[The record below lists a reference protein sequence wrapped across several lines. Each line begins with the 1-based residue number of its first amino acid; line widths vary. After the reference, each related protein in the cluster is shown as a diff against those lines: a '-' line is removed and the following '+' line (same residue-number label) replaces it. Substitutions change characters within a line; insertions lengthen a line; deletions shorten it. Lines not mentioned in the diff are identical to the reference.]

1 MCPSTDPAV
10 PPPTALSE
18 QRHSL
23 ITQPGPVPLRGPNT
37 QPGPADRPRTIS
49 PPPLAEASELA
60 VRYQGSDQW
69 VPQPCS
75 LTLHPASVTL
85 LAGPSGCGK
94 SSLTVAFN
102 GVVPH
107 SIPSHYRGSLRIL
120 GEEVADASP
129 AHLAGHVALVLQDPD
144 AQILTSR
151 VWDEVCYALENLR
164 LPLPKIEQR
173 ARKAL
178 EQVGMTHLAER
189 NPWHL
194 SGGQRQRVILAAAL
208 ATQPRLLVL
217 DEPTAN
223 LDPQA
228 AEDFYA
234 LLPEIVAQGTA
245 VLVVEHNLDPV
256 IAHVDHMLAFNAAG
270 QLITQGSPR
279 TVLTEH
285 ATTLHEQGIR
295 LPSAVRFYQQVSV
308 GSSANT
314 AADPELAC
322 PLTIDEAAHAFA
334 AQVSEKPS
342 VSTAADFDADTDTE
356 AGAGTDFDTVTGTA
370 TQKVAE
376 ESVAPAE
383 HRRPLLS
390 VENLHVQRGRGA
402 HAQHVLKGLNFQADA
417 GQIIAVAG
425 VNGTGKSTLLRAL
438 AGVQPWTRGRVL
450 LDGKARHRRRPNS
463 RITLVPQNPEHQ
475 FLEGTVAAE
484 LGRGLRIARRPAEE
498 VQRTVARLL
507 EEFSLS
513 AHAEANPFTLSGG
526 QKRRLTVASALAEE
540 RQVICLDEPTFGQDH
555 RHALRLMDA
564 MVDAAARGAVILVA
578 THDLELISE
587 YADAMVLLGSDGRS
601 EFLPTASALADTALL
616 KEFGLMP
623 TPLAQITAQARAF
636 NAACP
641 LWTAWK
647 EVVPV

>member
-1 MCPSTDPAV
+1 MCPSADPAD
-10 PPPTALSE
+10 
-18 QRHSL
+18 
-23 ITQPGPVPLRGPNT
+23 QPRAAS
-37 QPGPADRPRTIS
+37 Q
-49 PPPLAEASELA
+49 PPLAEASELA

-75 LTLHPASVTL
+75 LTLPPASVTL

-94 SSLTVAFN
+94 SSLTAAFN

-164 LPLPKIEQR
+164 LPLPEIEQR

-178 EQVGMTHLAER
+178 EHVGMTHLAER

-208 ATQPRLLVL
+208 ATQPRLLVC

-228 AEDFYA
+228 AEDFYT

-256 IAHVDHMLAFNAAG
+256 IAHVDYMLAFNAAG
-270 QLITQGSPR
+270 QVIAQGSPR
-279 TVLTEH
+279 AVLAEH
-285 ATTLHEQGIR
+285 AATLHEQGIR
-295 LPSAVRFYQQVSV
+295 LPSAVRFYQQVSA

-314 AADPELAC
+314 AANAELPC

-334 AQVSEKPS
+334 TQISEKPP
-342 VSTAADFDADTDTE
+342 VSTAADFDTDTKADADTE
-356 AGAGTDFDTVTGTA
+356 AGTDTDTV

-383 HRRPLLS
+383 HRHPLLS

-402 HAQHVLKGLNFQADA
+402 HARHVLKGLNFQADA

-450 LDGKARHRRRPNS
+450 LGGKARHRRRPNS

-484 LGRGLRIARRPAEE
+484 LGRGLRIARRPAAEI
-498 VQRTVARLL
+498 QRTVARLL

-601 EFLPTASALADTALL
+601 EFLPTASALADAALL
-616 KEFGLMP
+616 KEFGLLP
-623 TPLAQITAQARAF
+623 TPLAQITARAREHSKD
-636 NAACP
+636 CP